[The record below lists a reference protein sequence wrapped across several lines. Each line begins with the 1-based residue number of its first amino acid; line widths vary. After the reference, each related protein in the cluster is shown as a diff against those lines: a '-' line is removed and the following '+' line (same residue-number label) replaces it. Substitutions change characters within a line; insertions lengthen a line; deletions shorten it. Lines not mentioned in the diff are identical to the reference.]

1 MSNLLWGQST
11 WFLFHTLAEKIKD
24 EEFNT
29 IKLELIECIKN
40 ISSNLP
46 CPSCR
51 EHATKLLAI
60 QNYDQIKTKEDF
72 KKFIFDF
79 HNVVNKNS
87 NKKIE
92 SIEIL
97 DKYKLANLPNIVNYW
112 NQCFTAS
119 GVSRTLLMDS
129 FSRSRLKESMNLF
142 FKNNLHRFN
151 Q

>member
-11 WFLFHTLAEKIKD
+11 WFLFHTLAEKVKD
-24 EEFNT
+24 EEFST
-29 IKLELIECIKN
+29 IKLELIGCIKN

-60 QNYDQIKTKEDF
+60 QNYDQIKTKDDF

-97 DKYKLANLPNIVNYW
+97 DKYKLANLINIVNYW

-119 GVSRTLLMDS
+119 GVNRTLLMDS
-129 FSRSRLKESMNLF
+129 FSRSRLKENINLF

-151 Q
+151 N